1 MAKEIPTS
9 ICLLVQTG
17 VWVYSEDEKAYYNS
31 QKGINIAITNAAFG
45 SALHLRPAD
54 KYKMHKLKREGTNA
68 SLGYCTVHVFLKK
81 LENVKIVFLKTCRHH
96 LLKEMNTS
104 LVKKAFILHLAPHNF
119 TVVHY
124 INIWTN
130 VNSYNHNIVK

>member
-1 MAKEIPTS
+1 MSPWDIVLT
-9 ICLLVQTG
+9 CL
-17 VWVYSEDEKAYYNS
+17 
-31 QKGINIAITNAAFG
+31 
-45 SALHLRPAD
+45 P
-54 KYKMHKLKREGTNA
+54 
-68 SLGYCTVHVFLKK
+68 KK
-81 LENVKIVFLKTCRHH
+81 LENLKIVFLKTCRPH

-104 LVKKAFILHLAPHNF
+104 LVKKTFILCLAPHTF